1 MAVVVDGSSLTLDQL
16 ARIAA
21 SPGVGVSLDEAGLE
35 RVRRARDRVL
45 QALGKGE
52 QVYGLTTGLGSRATE
67 TLTAAEAADFSL
79 KTLRGRAHAIGTP
92 LSRTQVRAAMAVRL
106 NTLMKGAA
114 GADASVPEILCEC
127 LNRGL
132 TPVVGSVGSIGAG
145 DLCQGAVLGLALCGE
160 GRMTDARGRTMDAAK
175 ALSAAGLAP
184 LSPGPRDGLALAN
197 HSGFSAAAMALAV
210 HGAGRLLGAAQGAA
224 AMTMDAFAASTTT
237 LDALV
242 DVLYPQPGQ
251 SRAAGDLRRLLAGS
265 RIVDPANA
273 RRLQDPLSIRTLP
286 QVHGAA
292 FAALDFAKE
301 AACAEINSA
310 SDNPVVDLA
319 GDRIISCGAFHTPL
333 LTVAAHAL
341 SQALVQLSQAQLA
354 RMSKLLSER
363 FSGLPQYLAAP
374 GLDAN
379 GFAPLMKVAESV
391 VAELGHA
398 AMPVPVWPSVNADG
412 VEDIQSNAPAAV
424 KGLQGVVEL
433 GWKLCAMEMM
443 VADRAAELRGDPTS
457 APLLAELHDRVRKVV
472 EPAAAERPLGD
483 AIDALADRIAGG
495 ICEDL

>member
-1 MAVVVDGSSLTLDQL
+1 MAVVVDGSRLTLDQL
-16 ARIAA
+16 ARIAPF
-21 SPGVGVSLDEAGLE
+21 PGAGVSLDEAGLG

-45 QALGKGE
+45 AALERGE
-52 QVYGLTTGLGSRATE
+52 RVYGLTTGLGSRATE
-67 TLTAAEAADFSL
+67 ALTAAQAADFSL
-79 KTLRGRAHAIGTP
+79 KTLRGRAHAVGDP
-92 LSRTQVRAAMAVRL
+92 LPTDQVRAAMAVRL

-114 GADASVPEILCEC
+114 GADPAVVTILCEC

-132 TPVVGSVGSIGAG
+132 TPVVGSIGSIGAG
-145 DLCQGAVLGLALCGE
+145 DLCQGATLGLALCGE
-160 GRMTDARGRTMDAAK
+160 GRMTDARGRTTDAGA
-175 ALSAAGLAP
+175 ALSAAGLSP

-210 HGAGRLLGAAQGAA
+210 HGAGRLVGAAQGAA
-224 AMTMDAFAASTTT
+224 AMTMDAFLASATP
-237 LDALV
+237 LDAVV
-242 DVLYPQPGQ
+242 DDLHPQPGQ
-251 SRAAGDLRRLLAGS
+251 ARAAGGLRRLLAGS
-265 RIVDPANA
+265 RITGPGDA
-273 RRLQDPLSIRTLP
+273 RRLQDPLSIRNLP

-292 FAALDFAKE
+292 FASLDFAGG

-310 SDNPVVDLA
+310 SDNPVVDLS

-333 LTVAAHAL
+333 LTVAAQAL
-341 SQALVQLSQAQLA
+341 SQALVQVSHAQLA

-363 FSGLPQYLAAP
+363 FSGLPQYLAEP
-374 GLDAN
+374 GHDSN

-424 KGLQGVVEL
+424 KGLQRAVEL

-443 VADRAAELRGDPTS
+443 VAGRAGELRGEPTS
-457 APLLAELHDRVRKVV
+457 APLLEALRDRVRKVV
-472 EPAAAERPLGD
+472 GPTARERPLGD
-483 AIDALADRIAGG
+483 AIDTLADRIAGG
-495 ICEDL
+495 LCENL

>member
-1 MAVVVDGSSLTLDQL
+1 MAVVVDGGSLTLDQL

-21 SPGVGVSLDEAGLE
+21 SPDVGVSLDEMGLE
-35 RVRRARDRVL
+35 RVRRARARVL
-45 QALGKGE
+45 AALESGE
-52 QVYGLTTGLGSRATE
+52 SVYGLTTGLGSRATE
-67 TLTAAEAADFSL
+67 ALTAAQAADFSL
-79 KTLRGRAHAIGTP
+79 KTLRGRAHAIGEP
-92 LSRTQVRAAMAVRL
+92 LATTQVRAAMAVRL

-114 GADASVPEILCEC
+114 GADVSVPAILCEC

-132 TPVVGSVGSIGAG
+132 TPVVGSIGSIGAG

-160 GRMTDARGRTMDAAK
+160 GQMTDARGRTMDAARV
-175 ALSAAGLAP
+175 LSAVGLTP

-197 HSGFSAAAMALAV
+197 HSGFSAASMALAV
-210 HGAGRLLGAAQGAA
+210 HGAGRLVGAVQCAA
-224 AMTMDAFAASTTT
+224 AMTMDAFVASTTP
-237 LDALV
+237 LDA
-242 DVLYPQPGQ
+242 VLDDLHPQPGQ
-251 SRAAGDLRRLLAGS
+251 ARAAGDLRRLLAGS
-265 RIVDPANA
+265 RIMDPGNE
-273 RRLQDPLSIRTLP
+273 RRLQDPLSIRNLP

-292 FAALDFAKE
+292 FAAMDFAAA
-301 AACAEINSA
+301 AACAAINGA
-310 SDNPVVDLA
+310 SDNPAVDLA

-341 SQALVQLSQAQLA
+341 SQALVQVAQAQLA

-374 GLDAN
+374 GRDSN
-379 GFAPLMKVAESV
+379 GFAPLMKVAEAV
-391 VAELGHA
+391 AAELGHA

-443 VADRAAELRGDPTS
+443 VAGRAGELRGGPTR
-457 APLLAELHDRVRKVV
+457 APLLEELHDRVRQVV
-472 EPAAAERPLGD
+472 GPAAAEGPLGD
-483 AIDALADRIAGG
+483 AIDDLASRAAGG
-495 ICEDL
+495 ICEGL